1 MPGIKG
7 QRSGGHNAKTV
18 EELRLSG
25 GVRKGRH
32 AEIVNPQPP
41 QGLPVSP
48 KVLTGD
54 ALAEW
59 DRMIHRLQVSRTISV
74 VDDGML
80 YQHCRLF
87 AETEQLV
94 EEKAEARGA
103 VDRLLESQGDIE
115 AADLLS
121 FFQEVGKMTKLA
133 ASYDS
138 KLRSNRMALRV
149 SYVEFGLTPAS
160 RGRVKVADKP
170 DETDPF
176 AEFESTGGTH

>member
-1 MPGIKG
+1 MAGVAG
-7 QRSGGHNAKTV
+7 RSGGRNAKTV
-18 EELRLSG
+18 SEHRLSG
-25 GVRKGRH
+25 TTKPSRH
-32 AEIVNPQPP
+32 ADVVNPSPP
-41 QGLPVSP
+41 VGVPVSP

-59 DRMIHRLQVSRTISV
+59 DRMITRLQLSRTMSK

-94 EEKAEARGA
+94 EEKAEAREA
-103 VDRLLESQGDIE
+103 VDTLLDSQGDIGKD
-115 AADLLS
+115 DLLA

-160 RGRVKVADKP
+160 RGRVKVAEKP
-170 DETDPF
+170 DALDPF
-176 AEFESTGGTH
+176 AEFDRAHGVQ